1 MFKKRPLCNRE
12 KKKRIVKCGLLL
24 CLCITWA
31 CKSQKLQQL
40 KIYAWYIVPKLR
52 TGTVP
57 EKRNALNYIFSKVTL
72 KNISYNKACSSKE
85 IKILHAE
92 KEAKWI
98 FEEKLETSLK
108 TRGMPRRL
116 QIYQLQIG
124 KQAIPRPLECS
135 LGFWS
140 QYFFLK

>member
-1 MFKKRPLCNRE
+1 MMFKKRPLCSRE
-12 KKKRIVKCGLLL
+12 KKKKSIVKCGLLL
-24 CLCITWA
+24 CLRITWA
-31 CKSQKLQQL
+31 CKSQKLQQF
-40 KIYAWYIVPKLR
+40 KIYACYVVPKLR

-85 IKILHAE
+85 IKILHVE

-98 FEEKLETSLK
+98 FEEKSETSLK
-108 TRGMPRRL
+108 TRGMPHRL

-140 QYFFLK
+140 QYFF